1 MKKYFILLAS
11 LAVFTAAAPYKPV
24 TVRQNAQYLSTEI
37 PTVADTCPGNDIFT
51 PFTCTKQQ
59 APGYSCFDIVQLQG
73 DPIDKERY
81 TLLDQTITTE
91 PVSAEPLCPM
101 SDLTCDN
108 FLVALKYNLD
118 FSWFIANFPSSS
130 FPECGKTYSC
140 TRIACFIAQ
149 PSASPDNPV
158 SKKLSCVF
166 KKNQTFFVG
175 AEVTC
180 QDKHQQAA
188 K

>member
-1 MKKYFILLAS
+1 MKKHFILLAS
-11 LAVFTAAAPYKPV
+11 LAILAAAAPYKPV
-24 TVRQNAQYLSTEI
+24 TLRQNAQYLSTEI
-37 PTVADTCPGNDIFT
+37 PTLADSCPGNDIYT
-51 PFTCTKQQ
+51 PFTCTKHQ
-59 APGYSCFDIVQLQG
+59 APGYSCFDVYQLQG
-73 DPIDKERY
+73 DPVDKERY

-91 PVSAEPLCPM
+91 PVSAEPLCPITG
-101 SDLTCDN
+101 LTCEN
-108 FLVALKYNLD
+108 FLAALKYNLD

-140 TRIACFIAQ
+140 TRIACLVPQ
-149 PSASPDNPV
+149 PGTSAENPL
-158 SKKLSCVF
+158 SQKLSCVF

-180 QDKHQQAA
+180 QNKNARTA